1 MGIPII
7 IILNTIAMHPR
18 CEHQRLQSVQDD
30 NYYALN
36 QPGDA
41 DTYSKNNMTILH
53 SRPMMYETS
62 LET

>member
-1 MGIPII
+1 
-7 IILNTIAMHPR
+7 MHPR

-53 SRPMMYETS
+53 SRPMMYDTS